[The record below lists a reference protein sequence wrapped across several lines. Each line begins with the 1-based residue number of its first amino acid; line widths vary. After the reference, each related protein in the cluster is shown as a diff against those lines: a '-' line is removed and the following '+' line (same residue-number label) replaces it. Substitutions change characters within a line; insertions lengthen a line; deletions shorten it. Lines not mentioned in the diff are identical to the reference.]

1 MTDSMIL
8 DGFRQGDATIIRKY
22 FYGYCKVGYSVFDQR
37 YQLSEKE
44 NLDFKL
50 CW

>member
-1 MTDSMIL
+1 MIL

-50 CW
+50 C